1 MKRIHV
7 VVSALSFFC
16 GSALA
21 SLPENL
27 KAASYDKERAV
38 VVGNQLLHL
47 DTITLNP
54 NETISIVVTGGKT
67 LMNFT
72 ADCVTKKG
80 KYNSIYV
87 DGKLMKG
94 SDSLSWENA
103 LDTPRGGNMFT
114 APYNVLCSSLVVE
127 TLHHASSDQ

>member
-1 MKRIHV
+1 MKRTHL

-54 NETISIVVTGGKT
+54 NETISIVITGGKT

-72 ADCVTKKG
+72 ADCATKKG
-80 KYNSIYV
+80 KYTSIYV
-87 DGKLMKG
+87 AGKLMKG

-127 TLHHASSDQ
+127 TLHHASPDQ